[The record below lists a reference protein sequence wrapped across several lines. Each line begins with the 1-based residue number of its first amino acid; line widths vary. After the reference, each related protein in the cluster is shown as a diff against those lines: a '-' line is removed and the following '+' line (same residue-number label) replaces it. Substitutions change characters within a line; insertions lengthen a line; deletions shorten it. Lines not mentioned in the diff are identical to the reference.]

1 MELET
6 ENEKVVFI
14 VSGADH
20 TGMIS
25 IVSSSLQE
33 PKLALTSA
41 MRERLTQTQ
50 MIVLAV

>member
-6 ENEKVVFI
+6 ENEKVFFI

-25 IVSSSLQE
+25 IVSSSLKE
-33 PKLALTSA
+33 PRLALTLA

-50 MIVLAV
+50 MTVLAV